1 MMLMRL
7 FVAMV
12 FVANCASAAEF
23 GLHQMR
29 GEYWNLG
36 LDSGYQAA
44 HISLYGPIEA
54 GDHSRFLKT
63 LEEAKA
69 KKLIVTGI
77 RLDSPGGV
85 VSEAIEI
92 GRSVRKNLVFT
103 HTPILEVELDGDT
116 LAATYYT
123 CSGRN
128 AVDRSIGLQ
137 FNKKAVVDKNC
148 ICASAC
154 ALVYFSGVSRM
165 GDVWLHRSFISGAPE
180 DMSFEDYESKLAA
193 SHQSIRDYLAEMRA
207 PEWVTTGLMATPS
220 DDLVL
225 LSDLPNYEPKSTVS
239 DPLFEEYVLS
249 RCPSRVTAAEQDFID
264 WVLGQEAPSGSD
276 FKKLTQLFQEL
287 GEREETP
294 PKCTQKLYR
303 QAQQAAQTK

>member
-85 VSEAIEI
+85 VTEAIEI
-92 GRSVRKNLVFT
+92 GRSVRKNLIFSNAPVF
-103 HTPILEVELDGDT
+103 EVELDGDT
-116 LAATYYT
+116 PLATYYR

-128 AVDRSIGLQ
+128 AVDRRSGLQ
-137 FNKKAVVDKNC
+137 FNKNAVVDNNC
-148 ICASAC
+148 TCASAC
-154 ALVYFSGVSRM
+154 ALIYFSGVSRW

-225 LSDLPNYEPKSTVS
+225 LRDLPNYEPKSTVS

-249 RCPSRVTAAEQDFID
+249 RCPSLVTASEQDFID
-264 WVLGQEAPSGSD
+264 WVLDQEAPSWSD
-276 FKKLTQLFQEL
+276 FNKLTELFKEL
-287 GEREETP
+287 RQRKENP
-294 PKCTQKLYR
+294 PDCTAKLHR